1 MEYKKILEKAL
12 IVREKFSQYEIKNT
26 GQEWTKEQILQGFVV
41 DVGDLVKICMAKE
54 GYRHIEDADQKLSHE
69 LSDCLWSIIILA
81 HKYDI
86 DLEKSFIET
95 MDELSKKLDIKNK
108 K

>member
-1 MEYKKILEKAL
+1 MEYKKILKKAL

-26 GQEWTKEQILQGFVV
+26 GKEWTKEQILQGFVV

-54 GYRHIEDADQKLSHE
+54 GHCIVENVDKKLSHE

-81 HKYDI
+81 HKYNI
-86 DLEKSFIET
+86 DLEKSFTET